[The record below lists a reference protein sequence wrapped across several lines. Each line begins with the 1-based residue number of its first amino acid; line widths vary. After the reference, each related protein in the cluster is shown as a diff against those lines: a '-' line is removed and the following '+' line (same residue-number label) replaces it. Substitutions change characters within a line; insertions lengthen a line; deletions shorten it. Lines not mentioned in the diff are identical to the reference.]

1 MKIRNARASDSSAI
15 IRLVDGFADRNI
27 MLPVTEDYLFEH
39 INDYFVAET
48 GKKIVG
54 TVFLRVYSD
63 LLAEIRSLAVDA
75 DFQHHGVGRHLIH
88 FALKRAKTLGITRI
102 LALTLVPDFFRKL
115 GFKEVDKSL
124 FPEKIW
130 TDCETCTKKDNCDEI
145 SMLMEMS
152 ASP

>member
-15 IRLVDGFADRNI
+15 IRLVGSFADRNI

-39 INDYFVAET
+39 INNFFVAET

-75 DFQHHGVGRHLIH
+75 ESQNHGIGRHLIQ
-88 FALKRAKTLGITRI
+88 FTLKRAKELGIRKI
-102 LALTLVPDFFRKL
+102 LALTLVPGFFRKL
-115 GFKEVDKSL
+115 GFNEVDKSL

-130 TDCETCTKKDNCDEI
+130 TDCDTCTKKDNCDEI
-145 SMLMEMS
+145 SMLLEPG
-152 ASP
+152 AHK